1 MPTKKSKN
9 SVESSESVDAS
20 VSESGNKPFY
30 LPETKSCISDSTS
43 DYWGLTVTVNKRL
56 WRSLL
61 FREQALVNNLIGN
74 LQEGLE
80 GVLSA
85 KFLQLL
91 EKHASSLAEEKM
103 EPIAEVLPVVDPAT
117 GELNFEPV

>member
-20 VSESGNKPFY
+20 VSESGNEPFY

-43 DYWGLTVTVNKRL
+43 DYWSLSVTVNKRL
-56 WRSLL
+56 WRSLP
-61 FREQALVNNLIGN
+61 FREQAYVNGLISG

-80 GVLSA
+80 NVLNA
-85 KFLQLL
+85 KFLGLL
-91 EKHASSLAEEKM
+91 EEHASSLVEKSEIPTGEEL
-103 EPIAEVLPVVDPAT
+103 PIVDPDT
-117 GELNFEPV
+117 GGSNI